1 MASFSVVT
9 SVSSLNAQAN
19 INQTNALLNRSIN
32 RLSSGMRINQ
42 AGDDAAG
49 LAVANTYR
57 VDQSVRSQGIRNAND
72 ALSNLQIKDGAMSNI
87 GLMVDRLATLAS
99 QAASSNTSADTR
111 TSLDAEFADLVAEI
125 DRQAKISGL
134 ATAETVSVYMSQSA
148 DPTDEDDLSGTV
160 TGSITAVTADVLG
173 LADDDEA
180 ISIAS
185 AEDAATAVN
194 TIKDAVATLGTTT
207 NALGSLQNRLTFAIN
222 LATNQNVN
230 FKAAESRLRDANM
243 AEEASNMTKFS
254 ILSQSGMAALAQ
266 ANQQSSA
273 VLSLLR

>member
-32 RLSSGMRINQ
+32 RLSSGLRINQ

-57 VDQSVRSQGIRNAND
+57 VDQSILGQGIRNAND
-72 ALSNLQIKDGAMSNI
+72 ALSNLQIKDGAMANI
-87 GLMVDRLATLAS
+87 GLMVDRLATLAA
-99 QAASSNTSADTR
+99 QAASSSTSSETR
-111 TSLDAEFADLVAEI
+111 ASLNAEFADLVAEI
-125 DRQAKISGL
+125 DRQANISGL
-134 ATAETVSVYMSQSA
+134 STSETVAVYMSQDA
-148 DPTDEDDLSGTV
+148 DGATGSGLVEGTIDAVSGDDLGLSTSGT
-160 TGSITAVTADVLG
+160 
-173 LADDDEA
+173 A
-180 ISIAS
+180 ISINSAS
-185 AEDAATAVN
+185 DAATAVDD
-194 TIKDAVATLGTTT
+194 IKDAVETLGEVT
-207 NALGSLQNRLTFAIN
+207 NVLGSLQNRLSFAIN

-230 FKAAESRLRDANM
+230 FKAAESRVRDANM

-254 ILSQSGMAALAQ
+254 ILSQSGVAALAQ

>member
-32 RLSSGMRINQ
+32 RLSSGLRINQ

-57 VDQSVRSQGIRNAND
+57 VDQSVLTQGIRNAND
-72 ALSNLQIKDGAMSNI
+72 ALSNLQIKDGAMANI

-111 TSLDAEFADLVAEI
+111 DSLDAEFADLVAEI
-125 DRQAKISGL
+125 DRQADISGL
-134 ATAETVSVYMSQSA
+134 STSESVSVYMSQDATGAAGSGLVEGTIAAVSA
-148 DPTDEDDLSGTV
+148 DDLGLSSSGT
-160 TGSITAVTADVLG
+160 
-173 LADDDEA
+173 A
-180 ISIAS
+180 ISIAT
-185 AEDAATAVN
+185 AADAASAVDD
-194 TIKDAVATLGTTT
+194 IKAAVTELGTVT
-207 NALGSLQNRLTFAIN
+207 NVLGSLQNRLSFAIN

-230 FKAAESRLRDANM
+230 FKAAESRVRDANM

-254 ILSQSGMAALAQ
+254 ILSQSGVAALAQ

>member
-32 RLSSGMRINQ
+32 RLSSGLRINQ

-57 VDQSVRSQGIRNAND
+57 VDQSVLTQGIRNAND
-72 ALSNLQIKDGAMSNI
+72 ALSNLQIKDGAMANI

-111 TSLDAEFADLVAEI
+111 DSLDAEFADLVAEI
-125 DRQAKISGL
+125 DRQADISGL
-134 ATAETVSVYMSQSA
+134 STSESVSVYMSQDASGAAGSGLVEGTIAAVSA
-148 DPTDEDDLSGTV
+148 DDLGLSASGT
-160 TGSITAVTADVLG
+160 
-173 LADDDEA
+173 A
-180 ISIAS
+180 ISIAT
-185 AEDAATAVN
+185 AADAASAVDD
-194 TIKDAVATLGTTT
+194 IKAAVTELGTVT
-207 NALGSLQNRLTFAIN
+207 NVLGSLQNRLSFAIN

-230 FKAAESRLRDANM
+230 FKAAESRVRDANM

-254 ILSQSGMAALAQ
+254 ILSQSGVAALAQ

>member
-32 RLSSGMRINQ
+32 RLSSGLRINQ

-57 VDQSVRSQGIRNAND
+57 VDQSVLTQGIRNAND
-72 ALSNLQIKDGAMSNI
+72 ALSNLQIKDGAMANI

-125 DRQAKISGL
+125 DRQADISGL
-134 ATAETVSVYMSQSA
+134 STSESVSVYMSQDATGATGSGLVEGTIDAVSA
-148 DPTDEDDLSGTV
+148 DDLGLSSSGT
-160 TGSITAVTADVLG
+160 
-173 LADDDEA
+173 A
-180 ISIAS
+180 ISIAT
-185 AEDAATAVN
+185 AADAASAVDD
-194 TIKDAVATLGTTT
+194 IKAAVTELGTVT
-207 NALGSLQNRLTFAIN
+207 NVLGSLQNRLSFAIN

-230 FKAAESRLRDANM
+230 FKAAESRVRDANM

-254 ILSQSGMAALAQ
+254 ILSQSGVAALAQ

>member
-32 RLSSGMRINQ
+32 RLSSGLRINQ

-49 LAVANTYR
+49 LAVANSYR
-57 VDQSVRSQGIRNAND
+57 VDQSVLSQGIRNAND
-72 ALSNLQIKDGAMSNI
+72 TLSNLQIKDGAMANI
-87 GLMVDRLATLAS
+87 GLMVDRLATLAA
-99 QAASSNTSADTR
+99 QAASSSTSADTLA
-111 TSLDAEFADLVAEI
+111 SLDSEFSDLVAEI
-125 DRQAKISGL
+125 DRQADIAGL
-134 ATAETVSVYMSQSA
+134 SSSESVSVYMSQDATGASDSGLVEGTIAAVSA
-148 DPTDEDDLSGTV
+148 DDLGLSTSGT
-160 TGSITAVTADVLG
+160 
-173 LADDDEA
+173 A

-185 AEDAATAVN
+185 AADAATAV
-194 TIKDAVATLGTTT
+194 TAIKAAVTELGTVT
-207 NALGSLQNRLTFAIN
+207 NTLGSLQNRLSFAIN

-230 FKAAESRLRDANM
+230 FKAAESRVRDANM
-243 AEEASNMTKFS
+243 AEEASNMTKFQ
-254 ILSQSGMAALAQ
+254 ILSQSGVAALAQ

>member
-32 RLSSGMRINQ
+32 RLSSGLRINQ

-57 VDQSVRSQGIRNAND
+57 VDQSILGQGIRNAND
-72 ALSNLQIKDGAMSNI
+72 ALSNLQIKDGAMANI
-87 GLMVDRLATLAS
+87 GLMVDRLATLAA
-99 QAASSNTSADTR
+99 QAASSSTSDATR
-111 TSLDAEFADLVAEI
+111 GSLDAEFADLVAEI
-125 DRQAKISGL
+125 DRQANISGL
-134 ATAETVSVYMSQSA
+134 STAETVEVYMSQDATGSA
-148 DPTDEDDLSGTV
+148 GSGLVEGTIDAVSGDDLGLSSGGT
-160 TGSITAVTADVLG
+160 
-173 LADDDEA
+173 A
-180 ISIAS
+180 ISIATAADASS
-185 AEDAATAVN
+185 AVDDIKAAVE
-194 TIKDAVATLGTTT
+194 TLGEVT
-207 NALGSLQNRLTFAIN
+207 NVLGSLQNRLSFAIN

-230 FKAAESRLRDANM
+230 FKAAESRVRDANM

-254 ILSQSGMAALAQ
+254 ILSQSGVAALAQ

>member
-32 RLSSGMRINQ
+32 RLSSGLRINQ

-57 VDQSVRSQGIRNAND
+57 VDQSVLTQGIRNAND
-72 ALSNLQIKDGAMSNI
+72 ALSNLQIKDGAMANI

-99 QAASSNTSADTR
+99 QAASSNTSSETR

-125 DRQAKISGL
+125 DRQADISGL
-134 ATAETVSVYMSQSA
+134 STAESVSVYMSQDATGAADSGLVEGTIAAVSA
-148 DPTDEDDLSGTV
+148 DD
-160 TGSITAVTADVLG
+160 LG
-173 LADDDEA
+173 LSSGGTA
-180 ISIAS
+180 ISIATAS
-185 AEDAATAVN
+185 AAADAVDD
-194 TIKDAVATLGTTT
+194 IKDAVTELGTVT
-207 NALGSLQNRLTFAIN
+207 NVLGSLQNRLSFAIN

-230 FKAAESRLRDANM
+230 FKAAESRVRDANM

-254 ILSQSGMAALAQ
+254 ILSQSGVAALAQ

>member
-32 RLSSGMRINQ
+32 RLSSGLRINQ

-57 VDQSVRSQGIRNAND
+57 VDQSVLTQGIRNAND
-72 ALSNLQIKDGAMSNI
+72 ALSNLQIKDGAMANI

-125 DRQAKISGL
+125 DRQADISGL
-134 ATAETVSVYMSQSA
+134 STSESVSVYMSQDATGAAGSGLVEGTIAAVSA
-148 DPTDEDDLSGTV
+148 DDLGLSASGT
-160 TGSITAVTADVLG
+160 
-173 LADDDEA
+173 A
-180 ISIAS
+180 ISIAT
-185 AEDAATAVN
+185 AADAASAVDD
-194 TIKDAVATLGTTT
+194 IKAAVTELGTVT
-207 NALGSLQNRLTFAIN
+207 NVLGSLQNRLSFAIN

-230 FKAAESRLRDANM
+230 FKAAESRVRDANM

-254 ILSQSGMAALAQ
+254 ILSQSGVAALAQ

>member
-32 RLSSGMRINQ
+32 RLSSGLRINQ

-57 VDQSVRSQGIRNAND
+57 VDQSVLTQGIRNAND
-72 ALSNLQIKDGAMSNI
+72 ALSNLQIKDGAMANI

-125 DRQAKISGL
+125 DRQADISGL
-134 ATAETVSVYMSQSA
+134 STSESVSVYMSQDATGATGSGLVEGTIAAVSA
-148 DPTDEDDLSGTV
+148 DDLGLSASGT
-160 TGSITAVTADVLG
+160 
-173 LADDDEA
+173 A
-180 ISIAS
+180 ISIAT
-185 AEDAATAVN
+185 AADAASAVDD
-194 TIKDAVATLGTTT
+194 IKAAVTELGTVT
-207 NALGSLQNRLTFAIN
+207 NVLGSLQNRLSFAIN

-230 FKAAESRLRDANM
+230 FKAAESRVRDANM

-254 ILSQSGMAALAQ
+254 ILSQSGVAALAQ

>member
-32 RLSSGMRINQ
+32 RLSSGLRINQ

-49 LAVANTYR
+49 LAVANNYR
-57 VDQSVRSQGIRNAND
+57 VDQSILSQGIRNAND
-72 ALSNLQIKDGAMSNI
+72 TLSSLQIKDGAMANI

-99 QAASSNTSADTR
+99 QAASSSTSSDTR
-111 TSLDAEFADLVAEI
+111 ASLDAEFADLVAEI
-125 DRQAKISGL
+125 DRQANISGL
-134 ATAETVSVYMSQSA
+134 STAETVAVYMSQDAGGATGSGLVEGTIDAVTGA
-148 DPTDEDDLSGTV
+148 DLGLSTSGT
-160 TGSITAVTADVLG
+160 
-173 LADDDEA
+173 A
-180 ISIAS
+180 ISINSAS
-185 AEDAATAVN
+185 DAATAVDV
-194 TIKDAVATLGTTT
+194 IKAAVGELGETT
-207 NALGSLQNRLTFAIN
+207 NTLGSLQNRLSFAIN

-230 FKAAESRLRDANM
+230 FKAAESRVRDANM

-254 ILSQSGMAALAQ
+254 ILSQSGVAALAQ

>member
-32 RLSSGMRINQ
+32 RLSSGLRINQ

-57 VDQSVRSQGIRNAND
+57 VDQSVLTQGIRNAND
-72 ALSNLQIKDGAMSNI
+72 ALSNLQIKDGAMANI

-125 DRQAKISGL
+125 DRQADISGL
-134 ATAETVSVYMSQSA
+134 STSESVSVYMSQDATGAAGSGLVEGTIAAVSA
-148 DPTDEDDLSGTV
+148 DDLGLSSSGT
-160 TGSITAVTADVLG
+160 
-173 LADDDEA
+173 A
-180 ISIAS
+180 ISIAT
-185 AEDAATAVN
+185 AADAASAVDD
-194 TIKDAVATLGTTT
+194 IKAAVTELGTVT
-207 NALGSLQNRLTFAIN
+207 NVLGSLQNRLSFAIN

-230 FKAAESRLRDANM
+230 FKAAESRVRDANM

-254 ILSQSGMAALAQ
+254 ILSQSGVAALAQ

>member
-32 RLSSGMRINQ
+32 RLSSGLRINQ

-57 VDQSVRSQGIRNAND
+57 VDQSILGQGIRNAND
-72 ALSNLQIKDGAMSNI
+72 ALSNLQIKDGAMANI
-87 GLMVDRLATLAS
+87 GLMVDRLATLAA
-99 QAASSNTSADTR
+99 QAASSSTSDATR
-111 TSLDAEFADLVAEI
+111 GSLDAEFADLVAEI
-125 DRQAKISGL
+125 DRQANISGL
-134 ATAETVSVYMSQSA
+134 STAETVEVYMSQDATGSA
-148 DPTDEDDLSGTV
+148 GSGLVEGTIDAVSGDDLGLSSGGT
-160 TGSITAVTADVLG
+160 
-173 LADDDEA
+173 A
-180 ISIAS
+180 ISIATAADAS
-185 AEDAATAVN
+185 AAVDDIKTAVE
-194 TIKDAVATLGTTT
+194 TLGEVT
-207 NALGSLQNRLTFAIN
+207 NVLGSLQNRLSFAIN

-230 FKAAESRLRDANM
+230 FKAAESRVRDANM

-254 ILSQSGMAALAQ
+254 ILSQSGVAALAQ

>member
-32 RLSSGMRINQ
+32 RLSSGLRINQ

-57 VDQSVRSQGIRNAND
+57 VDQSVLTQGIRNAND
-72 ALSNLQIKDGAMSNI
+72 ALSNLQIKDGAMANI
-87 GLMVDRLATLAS
+87 GLMVDRLATLAA

-125 DRQAKISGL
+125 DRQADISGL
-134 ATAETVSVYMSQSA
+134 STSESVSVYMSQDATGATGSGLVEGTIDAVSA
-148 DPTDEDDLSGTV
+148 DDLGLSSSGT
-160 TGSITAVTADVLG
+160 
-173 LADDDEA
+173 A
-180 ISIAS
+180 ISIATAS
-185 AEDAATAVN
+185 DAA
-194 TIKDAVATLGTTT
+194 DAVEDIKAAVTELGTVT
-207 NALGSLQNRLTFAIN
+207 NVLGSLQNRLSFAIN

-230 FKAAESRLRDANM
+230 FKAAESRVRDANM

-254 ILSQSGMAALAQ
+254 ILSQSGVAALAQ

>member
-32 RLSSGMRINQ
+32 RLSSGLRINQ

-57 VDQSVRSQGIRNAND
+57 VDQSILGQGIRNAND
-72 ALSNLQIKDGAMSNI
+72 ALSNLQIKDGAMANI
-87 GLMVDRLATLAS
+87 GLMVDRLATLAA
-99 QAASSNTSADTR
+99 QAASSSTSQTTR
-111 TSLDAEFADLVAEI
+111 DSLDAEFTDLVAEI
-125 DRQAKISGL
+125 DRQADISGL
-134 ATAETVSVYMSQSA
+134 STSETVEVYMSQDATGAAGSGLVEGTIDA
-148 DPTDEDDLSGTV
+148 VSGDDLGLSSSG
-160 TGSITAVTADVLG
+160 A
-173 LADDDEA
+173 A
-180 ISIAS
+180 ISIATAS
-185 AEDAATAVN
+185 DAASAVDD
-194 TIKDAVATLGTTT
+194 IKAAVETLGEVT
-207 NALGSLQNRLTFAIN
+207 NVLGSLQNRLSFAIN

-230 FKAAESRLRDANM
+230 FKAAESRVRDANM

-254 ILSQSGMAALAQ
+254 ILSQSGVAALAQ

>member
-32 RLSSGMRINQ
+32 RLSSGLRINQ

-57 VDQSVRSQGIRNAND
+57 VDQSVLTQGIRNAND
-72 ALSNLQIKDGAMSNI
+72 ALSNLQIKDGAMANI

-111 TSLDAEFADLVAEI
+111 DSLDAEFADLVAEI
-125 DRQAKISGL
+125 DRQADISGL
-134 ATAETVSVYMSQSA
+134 STSESVSVYMSQDATGATGSGLVEGTIDAVSA
-148 DPTDEDDLSGTV
+148 DDLGLSSSGT
-160 TGSITAVTADVLG
+160 
-173 LADDDEA
+173 A
-180 ISIAS
+180 ISIAT
-185 AEDAATAVN
+185 AADAASAVDD
-194 TIKDAVATLGTTT
+194 IKAAVTELGTVT
-207 NALGSLQNRLTFAIN
+207 NVLGSLQNRLSFAIN

-230 FKAAESRLRDANM
+230 FKAAESRVRDANM

-254 ILSQSGMAALAQ
+254 ILSQSGVAALAQ

>member
-32 RLSSGMRINQ
+32 RLSSGLRINQ

-57 VDQSVRSQGIRNAND
+57 VDQSVLTQGIRNAND
-72 ALSNLQIKDGAMSNI
+72 ALSNLQIKDGAMANI

-111 TSLDAEFADLVAEI
+111 DSLDAEFADLVAEI
-125 DRQAKISGL
+125 DRQADISGL
-134 ATAETVSVYMSQSA
+134 STSESVSVYMSQDASGAAGSGLVEGTIAAVSA
-148 DPTDEDDLSGTV
+148 DDLGLSASGT
-160 TGSITAVTADVLG
+160 
-173 LADDDEA
+173 A
-180 ISIAS
+180 ISIATAS
-185 AEDAATAVN
+185 DAA
-194 TIKDAVATLGTTT
+194 DAVEDIKAAVTELGTVT
-207 NALGSLQNRLTFAIN
+207 NVLGSLQNRLSFAIN

-230 FKAAESRLRDANM
+230 FKAAESRVRDANM

-254 ILSQSGMAALAQ
+254 ILSQSGVAALAQ

>member
-32 RLSSGMRINQ
+32 RLSSGLRINQ

-57 VDQSVRSQGIRNAND
+57 VDQSVLTQGIRNAND
-72 ALSNLQIKDGAMSNI
+72 ALSNLQIKDGAMANI

-99 QAASSNTSADTR
+99 QAASSNTSGDTR
-111 TSLDAEFADLVAEI
+111 DSLDAEFADLVAEI
-125 DRQAKISGL
+125 DRQADISGL
-134 ATAETVSVYMSQSA
+134 STSESVSVYMSQDATGAAGSGLVEGTILAVSA
-148 DPTDEDDLSGTV
+148 ADLGLSASGT
-160 TGSITAVTADVLG
+160 
-173 LADDDEA
+173 A
-180 ISIAS
+180 ISIAEAS
-185 AEDAATAVN
+185 DAATAVD
-194 TIKDAVATLGTTT
+194 TIKAAVTELGTVT
-207 NALGSLQNRLTFAIN
+207 NTLGSLQNRLGFAIN

-230 FKAAESRLRDANM
+230 FKAAESRVRDANM

-254 ILSQSGMAALAQ
+254 ILSQSGVAALAQ

>member
-72 ALSNLQIKDGAMSNI
+72 MLSNLQIKDGAMSNI
-87 GLMVDRLATLAS
+87 GLMVDRLATLAA
-99 QAASSNTSADTR
+99 QAASSNTSDDTR
-111 TSLDAEFADLVAEI
+111 ASLDAEFADLVAEI
-125 DRQAKISGL
+125 DRQASISGL
-134 ATAETVSVYMSQSA
+134 ATSEEVSVYMSQSA
-148 DPTDEDDLSGTV
+148 DPADEDDLSGTV
-160 TGSITAVTADVLG
+160 TGSIAAVTADVLG

-180 ISIAS
+180 ISIGT

-194 TIKDAVATLGTTT
+194 TIKDAVGTLGTTT

-230 FKAAESRLRDANM
+230 FKAAESRVRDANM

-266 ANQQSSA
+266 ANQQSST

>member
-32 RLSSGMRINQ
+32 RLSSGLRINQ

-57 VDQSVRSQGIRNAND
+57 VDQSVLTQGIRNAND
-72 ALSNLQIKDGAMSNI
+72 ALSNLQIKDGAMANI

-111 TSLDAEFADLVAEI
+111 DSLDAEFADLVAEI
-125 DRQAKISGL
+125 DRQADISGL
-134 ATAETVSVYMSQSA
+134 STSESVSVYMSQDATGAAGSGLVEGTIAAVSA
-148 DPTDEDDLSGTV
+148 DDLGLSASGT
-160 TGSITAVTADVLG
+160 
-173 LADDDEA
+173 A
-180 ISIAS
+180 ISIATAS
-185 AEDAATAVN
+185 DAA
-194 TIKDAVATLGTTT
+194 DAVEDIKAAVTELGTVT
-207 NALGSLQNRLTFAIN
+207 NVLGSLQNRLSFAIN

-230 FKAAESRLRDANM
+230 FKAAESRVRDANM

-254 ILSQSGMAALAQ
+254 ILSQSGVAALAQ

>member
-32 RLSSGMRINQ
+32 RLSSGLRINQ

-57 VDQSVRSQGIRNAND
+57 VDQSVLTQGIRNAND
-72 ALSNLQIKDGAMSNI
+72 ALSNLQIKDGAMANI

-99 QAASSNTSADTR
+99 QAASSNTSSETR

-125 DRQAKISGL
+125 DRQADISGL
-134 ATAETVSVYMSQSA
+134 STAESVSVYMSQDATGAADSGLVEGTIAAVSA
-148 DPTDEDDLSGTV
+148 DD
-160 TGSITAVTADVLG
+160 LG
-173 LADDDEA
+173 LSSGGTA
-180 ISIAS
+180 ISIATAS
-185 AEDAATAVN
+185 DAASAVDD
-194 TIKDAVATLGTTT
+194 IKAAVTELGTVT
-207 NALGSLQNRLTFAIN
+207 NVLGSLQNRLSFAIN

-230 FKAAESRLRDANM
+230 FKAAESRVRDANM

-254 ILSQSGMAALAQ
+254 ILSQSGVAALAQ

>member
-32 RLSSGMRINQ
+32 RLSSGLRINQ

-57 VDQSVRSQGIRNAND
+57 VDQSVLTQGIRNAND
-72 ALSNLQIKDGAMSNI
+72 ALSNLQIKDGAMANI

-111 TSLDAEFADLVAEI
+111 DSLDAEFADLVAEI
-125 DRQAKISGL
+125 DRQADISGL
-134 ATAETVSVYMSQSA
+134 STSESVSVYMSQDASGAAGSGLVEGTIAAVSA
-148 DPTDEDDLSGTV
+148 DDLGLSSSGT
-160 TGSITAVTADVLG
+160 
-173 LADDDEA
+173 A
-180 ISIAS
+180 ISIAT
-185 AEDAATAVN
+185 AADAASAVDD
-194 TIKDAVATLGTTT
+194 IKAAVTELGTVT
-207 NALGSLQNRLTFAIN
+207 NVLGSLQNRLSFAIN

-230 FKAAESRLRDANM
+230 FKAAESRVRDANM

-254 ILSQSGMAALAQ
+254 ILSQSGVAALAQ

>member
-32 RLSSGMRINQ
+32 RLSSGLRINQ

-57 VDQSVRSQGIRNAND
+57 VDQSVLTQGIRNAND
-72 ALSNLQIKDGAMSNI
+72 ALSNLQIKDGAMANI

-125 DRQAKISGL
+125 DRQADISGL
-134 ATAETVSVYMSQSA
+134 STSESVSVYMSQDASGAAGSGLVEGTIAAVSA
-148 DPTDEDDLSGTV
+148 DDLGLSASGT
-160 TGSITAVTADVLG
+160 
-173 LADDDEA
+173 A
-180 ISIAS
+180 ISIAT
-185 AEDAATAVN
+185 AADAASAVDD
-194 TIKDAVATLGTTT
+194 IKAAVTELGTVT
-207 NALGSLQNRLTFAIN
+207 NVLGSLQNRLSFAIN

-230 FKAAESRLRDANM
+230 FKAAESRVRDANM

-254 ILSQSGMAALAQ
+254 ILSQSGVAALAQ

>member
-99 QAASSNTSADTR
+99 QAASSNTSDDTR
-111 TSLDAEFADLVAEI
+111 ASLDAEFADLVAEI

-148 DPTDEDDLSGTV
+148 DPGDDEDLSGTV
-160 TGSITAVTADVLG
+160 TGSIDAVTADVLG
-173 LADDDEA
+173 LAEGEEA
-180 ISIAS
+180 IAIDT
-185 AEDAATAVN
+185 AEAAATAVN
-194 TIKDAVATLGTTT
+194 TIKTAVGTLGTTT

>member
-32 RLSSGMRINQ
+32 RLSSGLRINQ

-57 VDQSVRSQGIRNAND
+57 VDQSILGQGIRNAND
-72 ALSNLQIKDGAMSNI
+72 ALSNLQIKDGAMANI
-87 GLMVDRLATLAS
+87 GLMVDRLATLAA
-99 QAASSNTSADTR
+99 QAASSSTSDATR
-111 TSLDAEFADLVAEI
+111 GSLDAEFADLVAEI
-125 DRQAKISGL
+125 DRQANISGL
-134 ATAETVSVYMSQSA
+134 STSETVEVYMSQDATGAAGSGLVEGTIDA
-148 DPTDEDDLSGTV
+148 VSGDDLGLSASGT
-160 TGSITAVTADVLG
+160 
-173 LADDDEA
+173 A
-180 ISIAS
+180 ISIATAS
-185 AEDAATAVN
+185 DAADAVDDIKTAVE
-194 TIKDAVATLGTTT
+194 TLGEVT
-207 NALGSLQNRLTFAIN
+207 NVLGSLQNRLSFAIN

-230 FKAAESRLRDANM
+230 FKAAESRVRDANM

-254 ILSQSGMAALAQ
+254 ILSQSGVAALAQ

>member
-32 RLSSGMRINQ
+32 RLSSGLRINQ

-57 VDQSVRSQGIRNAND
+57 VDQSILGQGIRNAND
-72 ALSNLQIKDGAMSNI
+72 ALSNLQIKDGAMANI
-87 GLMVDRLATLAS
+87 GLMVDRLATLAA
-99 QAASSNTSADTR
+99 QAASSSTSDATR
-111 TSLDAEFADLVAEI
+111 GSLDAEFADLVAEI
-125 DRQAKISGL
+125 DRQANISGL
-134 ATAETVSVYMSQSA
+134 STAETVEVYMSQDATGSA
-148 DPTDEDDLSGTV
+148 GSGLVEGTIDAVSGDDLGLSSSGT
-160 TGSITAVTADVLG
+160 
-173 LADDDEA
+173 A
-180 ISIAS
+180 ISIATAADAS
-185 AEDAATAVN
+185 AAVDDIKTAVE
-194 TIKDAVATLGTTT
+194 TLGEVT
-207 NALGSLQNRLTFAIN
+207 NVLGSLQNRLSFAIN

-230 FKAAESRLRDANM
+230 FKAAESRVRDANM

-254 ILSQSGMAALAQ
+254 ILSQSGVAALAQ

>member
-49 LAVANTYR
+49 LAVANNYR
-57 VDQSVRSQGIRNAND
+57 VDQSVLSQGIRNAND
-72 ALSNLQIKDGAMSNI
+72 ALSNLQIKDGAMANI
-87 GLMVDRLATLAS
+87 GVMVDRLATLAS
-99 QAASSNTSADTR
+99 QAASSNTSSDTR
-111 TSLDAEFADLVAEI
+111 TSLNAEFADLVAEI

-134 ATAETVSVYMSQSA
+134 ATAETVSVYMSQAA
-148 DPTDEDDLSGTV
+148 DPSDEDDLSGTV
-160 TGSITAVTADVLG
+160 TGSIAAVTADVLG
-173 LADDDEA
+173 LADGEDA
-180 ISIAS
+180 ISINS
-185 AEDAATAVN
+185 AADAATAVN
-194 TIKDAVATLGTTT
+194 TIKDAVGTLGTTT
-207 NALGSLQNRLTFAIN
+207 NTLGSLQNRLTFAIN
-222 LATNQNVN
+222 LATNQSVN

-254 ILSQSGMAALAQ
+254 ILSQSGVAALAQ

>member
-32 RLSSGMRINQ
+32 RLSSGLRINQ

-57 VDQSVRSQGIRNAND
+57 VDQSVLTQGIRNAND
-72 ALSNLQIKDGAMSNI
+72 ALSNLQIKDGAMANI

-111 TSLDAEFADLVAEI
+111 DSLDAEFADLVAEI
-125 DRQAKISGL
+125 DRQADISGL
-134 ATAETVSVYMSQSA
+134 STSESVSVYMSQDATGAAGSGLVEGTIAAVSA
-148 DPTDEDDLSGTV
+148 DDLGLSASGT
-160 TGSITAVTADVLG
+160 
-173 LADDDEA
+173 A
-180 ISIAS
+180 ISIAT
-185 AEDAATAVN
+185 AADAASAVDD
-194 TIKDAVATLGTTT
+194 IKAAVTELGTVT
-207 NALGSLQNRLTFAIN
+207 NVLGSLQNRLSFAIN

-230 FKAAESRLRDANM
+230 FKAAESRVRDANM

-254 ILSQSGMAALAQ
+254 ILSQSGVAALAQ

>member
-32 RLSSGMRINQ
+32 RLSSGLRINQ

-57 VDQSVRSQGIRNAND
+57 VDQSVLTQGIRNAND
-72 ALSNLQIKDGAMSNI
+72 ALSNLQIKDGAMANI

-111 TSLDAEFADLVAEI
+111 DSLDAEFADLVAEI
-125 DRQAKISGL
+125 DRQADISGL
-134 ATAETVSVYMSQSA
+134 STAENVSVYMSQDATGATGSGLVEGTIAAVSA
-148 DPTDEDDLSGTV
+148 DDLGLSASGT
-160 TGSITAVTADVLG
+160 
-173 LADDDEA
+173 A
-180 ISIAS
+180 ISIAT
-185 AEDAATAVN
+185 AADAASAVDD
-194 TIKDAVATLGTTT
+194 IKAAVTELGTVT
-207 NALGSLQNRLTFAIN
+207 NVLGSLQNRLSFAIN

-230 FKAAESRLRDANM
+230 FKAAESRVRDANM

-254 ILSQSGMAALAQ
+254 ILSQSGVAALAQ

>member
-32 RLSSGMRINQ
+32 RLSSGLRINQ

-57 VDQSVRSQGIRNAND
+57 VDQSILGQGIRNAND
-72 ALSNLQIKDGAMSNI
+72 ALSNLQIKDGAMANI
-87 GLMVDRLATLAS
+87 GLMVDRLATLAA
-99 QAASSNTSADTR
+99 QAASSSTSDATR
-111 TSLDAEFADLVAEI
+111 GSLDAEFADLVAEI
-125 DRQAKISGL
+125 DRQANISGL
-134 ATAETVSVYMSQSA
+134 STAETVEVYMSQDATGSA
-148 DPTDEDDLSGTV
+148 GSGLVEGTIDAVSGDDLGLSSGGT
-160 TGSITAVTADVLG
+160 
-173 LADDDEA
+173 A
-180 ISIAS
+180 ISIATAADAS
-185 AEDAATAVN
+185 AAVDDIKAAVE
-194 TIKDAVATLGTTT
+194 TLGEVT
-207 NALGSLQNRLTFAIN
+207 NVLGSLQNRLSFAIN

-230 FKAAESRLRDANM
+230 FKAAESRVRDANM

-254 ILSQSGMAALAQ
+254 ILSQSGVAALAQ